1 METVLVTGGAGF
13 IGSHLVERL
22 VAEGFAVRVLD
33 DLSRGSTANLAAVR
47 GRVDFQ
53 KGDIRD
59 RAALRA
65 AVSGCT
71 RVFHLAAVVSVPQTI
86 RDPEGSAAVNETGSL
101 HVLEAAREA
110 GVRRLVFASSSAV
123 YGDDPRLPLR
133 EDLPPRPRSP
143 YAVQKLAVEHY
154 LAVYDELFGLS
165 TASLRF
171 FNVFG
176 PRQDP
181 SSPYSGV
188 ISIFLCRALE
198 DQSPVIYG
206 DGRQT
211 RDFVF
216 VADVVE
222 ALILAARSSASGV
235 FNVGTGREVEIL
247 SLWRQIAALTGCER
261 LPHHAP
267 PRPGDIRRSVAA
279 VGEASSR
286 LGFSARVGFEEG
298 LARTLAWYRGSGS
311 EA

>member
-33 DLSRGSTANLAAVR
+33 DLSSGSAANLAGVR
-47 GRVDFQ
+47 GRIDFRE
-53 KGDIRD
+53 GDIRD
-59 RAALRA
+59 REALRE

-71 RVFHLAAVVSVPQTI
+71 WVFHLAAVVSVQQTV
-86 RDPEGSAAVNETGSL
+86 RDPAGSAAVNETGAL
-101 HVLEAAREA
+101 QVLEAARGA

-133 EDLPPRPRSP
+133 EDLAPRPRSP

-154 LAVYDELFGLS
+154 LAVYQDLFGLS
-165 TASLRF
+165 TAGLRF

-188 ISIFLCRALE
+188 ISIFLTRALAGE
-198 DQSPVIYG
+198 APVIYG
-206 DGRQT
+206 DGLQT
-211 RDFVF
+211 RDFVY
-216 VADVVE
+216 VNDVVE
-222 ALILAARSSASGV
+222 ALLLAARAEASGV
-235 FNVGTGREVEIL
+235 FNVGTGREVDIL
-247 SLWRQIAALTGCER
+247 SLWRHIAALTGCGREPQH
-261 LPHHAP
+261 LP

-279 VGEASSR
+279 VGEAASR
-286 LGFSARVGFEEG
+286 LNFAARVRFEEG
-298 LARTLAWYRGSGS
+298 LARTLAWYRRS
-311 EA
+311 AVNA

>member
-33 DLSRGSTANLAAVR
+33 DLSSGRPANLAGVR
-47 GRVDFQ
+47 GRIDFRE
-53 KGDIRD
+53 GDIRD
-59 RAALRA
+59 PAALRP
-65 AVSGCT
+65 AVSGCS
-71 RVFHLAAVVSVPQTI
+71 RVFHLAAVVSVQQTI
-86 RDPEGSAAVNETGSL
+86 RDPAGSAAVNETGAL
-101 HVLEAAREA
+101 QVLEAAREA

-154 LAVYDELFGLS
+154 LAVYRDLFGLS

-188 ISIFLCRALE
+188 ISIFFTRALAGE
-198 DQSPVIYG
+198 APVIYG
-206 DGRQT
+206 DGLQT
-211 RDFVF
+211 RDFVY

-222 ALILAARSSASGV
+222 ALLLAARSRDCGV
-235 FNVGTGREVEIL
+235 FNVGTGREVDIL
-247 SLWRQIAALTGCER
+247 SLWRHIAALTGCPR
-261 LPHHAP
+261 APQHLP

-279 VGEASSR
+279 VGEAASR
-286 LGFSARVGFEEG
+286 LNFSARIRFEEG
-298 LARTLAWYRGSGS
+298 LARTLAWYRRRSN